1 MNRKE
6 CTTPISM
13 ISLLLLLLETDN
25 DDTLYFDWLINLLT
39 EQIAIFP
46 MIIHFSNASD
56 EKWNIYRE
64 IYDDVWEMYERF
76 FFVVEFVLFVCV
88 RLSSHTQC
96 HAFSLF
102 TSPFFVSLELVV
114 FPLFLNKILD
124 VSFDTLETIY
134 MSVCIFQCWLF
145 LATMERENKIL
156 FLKLLFPV
164 AGQEAIHISI
174 CFAKSIIP
182 QSIVYRH
189 QALSL
194 ESIAIWQFYQEKNE
208 RETFPCIPMKMH
220 LIGFTFI
227 IVFRLS

>member
-114 FPLFLNKILD
+114 FPLFWTKFWMCHLILLRLYILYI
-124 VSFDTLETIY
+124 FLFIQY
-134 MSVCIFQCWLF
+134 MRSCIRYYCL
-145 LATMERENKIL
+145 I
-156 FLKLLFPV
+156 
-164 AGQEAIHISI
+164 GQNFGGQNVFGEQNFRHHTNSI
-174 CFAKSIIP
+174 F
-182 QSIVYRH
+182 
-189 QALSL
+189 
-194 ESIAIWQFYQEKNE
+194 WQFC
-208 RETFPCIPMKMH
+208 P
-220 LIGFTFI
+220 
-227 IVFRLS
+227 

>member
-96 HAFSLF
+96 HAFSLS
-102 TSPFFVSLELVV
+102 TSPFFVSLEPVV
-114 FPLFLNKILD
+114 SPFFGQNFGCVIWYSWDYILRKYFL
-124 VSFDTLETIY
+124 S
-134 MSVCIFQCWLF
+134 QCWIF
-145 LATMERENKIL
+145 EN
-156 FLKLLFPV
+156 
-164 AGQEAIHISI
+164 ENI
-174 CFAKSIIP
+174 CLDKT
-182 QSIVYRH
+182 
-189 QALSL
+189 
-194 ESIAIWQFYQEKNE
+194 
-208 RETFPCIPMKMH
+208 TF
-220 LIGFTFI
+220 
-227 IVFRLS
+227 